1 MAKIHIIIPA
11 RLNST
16 RLPNKMLADIAGKPM
31 IQRVFEQVSKS
42 KFESIVIATD
52 SQKIKDIAQNFGANV
67 ILTKPEHA
75 SGTDR
80 IAEAVLQLAY
90 NDEDIV
96 INVQGDEP
104 LIPIENIEQVAELLV
119 NKSEAVVS
127 TLCEKITS
135 LEDIYNPNNVKVVFD
150 KNSQAL
156 YFSRASIP
164 FERGFSENKQVQQ
177 AEYFRHIGIYAYRV
191 CFIKQ
196 YTKLS
201 KAPIERYESLEQLRV
216 LYNGYKIAVAEAI
229 ISTPTGVDT
238 IEDLEKIREHF
249 NV

>member
-52 SQKIKDIAQNFGANV
+52 SHKIKDIAQNFGAHV

-119 NKSEAVVS
+119 NKTEAVVS

-135 LEDIYNPNNVKVVFD
+135 SEDIYNANNVKVVFD
-150 KNSQAL
+150 KDNYAL

-177 AEYFRHIGIYAYRV
+177 AEYFRHIGMYAYRV
-191 CFIKQ
+191 EFLKK
-196 YTKLS
+196 YSSLS
-201 KAPIERYESLEQLRV
+201 KAPIESYESLEQLRV
-216 LYNGYKIAVAEAI
+216 LYNGYKIAVAKAI
-229 ISTPTGVDT
+229 KSTPAGVDT
-238 IEDLEKIREHF
+238 LEDLEKIREYF